1 MEKMENTNLESLTK
15 SENTEIDLDK
25 RKKRIKIII
34 IVVACVVAVTL
45 IVVLSVVLTR
55 KKYDDGEKTPETNFY
70 GCMCDAGSSSTRVS
84 VYTWPQRKKNSIPV
98 ISEKGRES
106 TNPGMHS
113 MNDTQIEN
121 AMNTLINYCKNKVN
135 EVSKNNAN
143 LTEVSFY
150 LKATA
155 GMRSISE
162 EEQNKKLDVVRRTI
176 KNSTLKFLNDSWAKV
191 ITGSEEGVFG
201 WITGNYLN
209 RILFDNEEKGKVTTL
224 PYGSIDLGG
233 YSLEI
238 TFYTEEEIKEHRVN
252 LSLSNINYNLYSYS
266 FQDYGQDKFNEHLLH
281 FLIEN
286 STESEDSTV
295 IQHPCYLNGYITTYI
310 YKDKNYTI
318 QGNNNIDKCKESITL
333 LMNINKKEEGE
344 KSMNDTYQPKIPDGT
359 KFYGI
364 SGLYWIAYFFD
375 LADDKFH
382 APSEFLPVT
391 EQFCKKNWDDAV
403 KEYSQKTDKS
413 RLKNYCITGFYVY
426 YFLAQGFKLEENKQ
440 IISFPDKISNVEVSW
455 TLGAMSY
462 EVGLQPLK
470 YARFHI
476 DE

>member
-1 MEKMENTNLESLTK
+1 
-15 SENTEIDLDK
+15 
-25 RKKRIKIII
+25 
-34 IVVACVVAVTL
+34 
-45 IVVLSVVLTR
+45 
-55 KKYDDGEKTPETNFY
+55 
-70 GCMCDAGSSSTRVS
+70 
-84 VYTWPQRKKNSIPV
+84 
-98 ISEKGRES
+98 
-106 TNPGMHS
+106 
-113 MNDTQIEN
+113 
-121 AMNTLINYCKNKVN
+121 
-135 EVSKNNAN
+135 
-143 LTEVSFY
+143 
-150 LKATA
+150 
-155 GMRSISE
+155 
-162 EEQNKKLDVVRRTI
+162 
-176 KNSTLKFLNDSWAKV
+176 LKFLNDSWAKV

-295 IQHPCYLNGYITTYI
+295 IQHPCYLNGFITTYI
-310 YKDKNYTI
+310 YKDINYTI
-318 QGNNNIDKCKESITL
+318 QGNNNIDKCKESIAL

-403 KEYSQKTDKS
+403 KEYSQKTDKN

-470 YARFHI
+470 YARFYI